1 MDEERRLAKNKLISL
16 RKKET
21 LLRHENMVTKT
32 YEVKIQEN
40 KLRKRQREDIERIF
54 LEAKWYKNYIL
65 NWMNESKDNKLSK
78 FNTKITQI
86 TKKDKDMND
95 VQVEI
100 KRLPAQSRQCL
111 VSRMVANLRA
121 MAALRKKG
129 LQKLGKLKF
138 SKEETAIDYKQIGN
152 SHKIINKKRIRLQ
165 GIKGELLVNGLEQFY
180 NIPGVEV
187 ANARLLHRAT
197 GYFVQFVCFL
207 PKAYSQETPE
217 AEKKI
222 VGVDFGCQTAFTLSM
237 GEKITASVPESERLK
252 KLQRDFSRKQKGSKN
267 RERAGLKVRK
277 EYQKITNR
285 KNDMANKIVYNMTKN
300 SIVVIQDEQLKAW
313 QSGNHSKAVQYSV
326 LGRVK
331 AKLKLHN
338 NVVILPKNYPTT
350 KLCTNCGKW
359 HDELKLWNRTFK
371 CKCGVEED
379 RDIHAAQNM
388 VWLYEHIY
396 VGAEHTKLKRV
407 EMESLVKGI
416 INSGDQTLSAKHE
429 AAIP

>member
-16 RKKET
+16 RKRET

-40 KLRKRQREDIERIF
+40 KLRKRQSEDIERIF

-95 VQVEI
+95 VPVEI

-111 VSRMVANLRA
+111 ISRMVANLRT

-129 LQKLGKLKF
+129 LQKPGKLKF

-152 SHKIINKKRIRLQ
+152 SHKILNKKRIRLQ
-165 GIKGELLVNGLEQFY
+165 GIKSDLLVNGLEQFY

-207 PKAYSQETPE
+207 PRACSQETPE

-222 VGVDFGCQTAFTLSM
+222 VGVDFGCQTAFTLST

-285 KNDMANKIVYNMTKN
+285 KNDMANKIVHNLTKN
-300 SIVVIQDEQLKAW
+300 SIVVIQDEQLRAW
-313 QSGNHSKAVQYSV
+313 HTGNHSKAVQYGV

-350 KLCTNCGKW
+350 KLCINCGKY

-371 CKCGVEED
+371 CGCGIKED

-388 VWLYEHIY
+388 VWLYKHIY

-407 EMESLVKGI
+407 EIESLVKGI
-416 INSGDQTLSAKHE
+416 INSGDQILPAKHE

>member
-16 RKKET
+16 SKKET

-78 FNTKITQI
+78 FNTKQTEI

-95 VQVEI
+95 VAVEI

-111 VSRMVANLRA
+111 ISRMVANLRT
-121 MAALRKKG
+121 MAALRKRG
-129 LQKLGKLKF
+129 LQKSGKLKF

-165 GIKGELLVNGLEQFY
+165 GIKGDLLVNGLEQFY

-207 PKAYSQETPE
+207 PKACSQEQPGE
-217 AEKKI
+217 EKKI
-222 VGVDFGCQTAFTLSM
+222 VGVDFGCSTAFTLST
-237 GEKITASVPESERLK
+237 GEKIQATVPESERLK
-252 KLQRDFSRKQKGSKN
+252 RVQRDLSRKQKGSKN
-267 RERAGLKVRK
+267 RVRAVWKVRK
-277 EYQKITNR
+277 EHQKITNR
-285 KNDMANKIVYNMTKN
+285 KNDMANKIVRNLTKN
-300 SIVVIQDEQLKAW
+300 YLVIIQDEQLASWHK
-313 QSGNHSKAVQYSV
+313 GNHSKAVQYGV

-331 AKLKLHN
+331 AKLKQHS
-338 NVVILPKNYPTT
+338 NVIVLPKNYPTT
-350 KLCTNCGKW
+350 KLCTKCGRW

-371 CKCGVEED
+371 CQCGVEED
-379 RDIHAAQNM
+379 RDVHATQNM
-388 VWLYEHIY
+388 IWLYEHLK
-396 VGAEHTKLKRV
+396 VGTEHTKLTRV

-416 INSGDQTLSAKHE
+416 IHSNGQTPSVKHE
-429 AAIP
+429 AASL

>member
-187 ANARLLHRAT
+187 ANARLLHRT
-197 GYFVQFVCFL
+197 C
-207 PKAYSQETPE
+207 
-217 AEKKI
+217 
-222 VGVDFGCQTAFTLSM
+222 
-237 GEKITASVPESERLK
+237 
-252 KLQRDFSRKQKGSKN
+252 
-267 RERAGLKVRK
+267 
-277 EYQKITNR
+277 
-285 KNDMANKIVYNMTKN
+285 
-300 SIVVIQDEQLKAW
+300 
-313 QSGNHSKAVQYSV
+313 
-326 LGRVK
+326 
-331 AKLKLHN
+331 LHN
-338 NVVILPKNYPTT
+338 KTI
-350 KLCTNCGKW
+350 
-359 HDELKLWNRTFK
+359 
-371 CKCGVEED
+371 
-379 RDIHAAQNM
+379 
-388 VWLYEHIY
+388 
-396 VGAEHTKLKRV
+396 
-407 EMESLVKGI
+407 
-416 INSGDQTLSAKHE
+416 
-429 AAIP
+429 